1 MASASI
7 QRPTVRSGLRGSG
20 AASGTQKKAGV
31 RSRPVWRSLFIHRT
45 PAFQAGVPR
54 RPEPSLLYRTGC
66 LGWWSCSFL
75 LFLWVVVLVFVFLIR
90 VDVHVAPCS
99 VVENLCH
106 CVALGRSAGW
116 AIHCPAIAWHGVLL
130 LSGDRLLRCLRLRG
144 LGRRPKIGVFV
155 NQRERC
161 HVLSGVVVIAVDG
174 LHLLHETLLATEEAA
189 STDTYSAIG
198 DECLEICATR
208 ADWADLQYRAFPDQF
223 FFSVEVGPVE
233 VGPGEVGSVEVGAG
247 EVDSGAVGPGEVGPV
262 EVGPVEVGPGEVGPG
277 EVGPVEVGP
286 GEVGPVE
293 VGPAEV
299 GPGEVGPGEVGPVE
313 VGPGEV
319 GPGEVGPGFYGSL

>member
-116 AIHCPAIAWHGVLL
+116 AIHCPTIAWHGVLL

-198 DECLEICATR
+198 DECLEICATQ
-208 ADWADLQYRAFPDQF
+208 ADWVDLQYRAFDDHYF
-223 FFSVEVGPVE
+223 GPV
-233 VGPGEVGSVEVGAG
+233 
-247 EVDSGAVGPGEVGPV
+247 EVGPV

-277 EVGPVEVGP
+277 EVGP
-286 GEVGPVE
+286 
-293 VGPAEV
+293 
-299 GPGEVGPGEVGPVE
+299 GEVGPGEGGTGEDDPDEARPRE

-319 GPGEVGPGFYGSL
+319 GPGEVGPGVVGAGDLGAVAAGAGEAA